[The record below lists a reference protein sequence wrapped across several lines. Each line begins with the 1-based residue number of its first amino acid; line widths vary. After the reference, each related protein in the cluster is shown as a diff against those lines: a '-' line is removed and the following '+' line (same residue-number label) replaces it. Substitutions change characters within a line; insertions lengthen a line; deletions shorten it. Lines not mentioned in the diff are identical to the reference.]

1 MVSRSNESSSPEQEL
16 ERESGDEIGFLEF
29 FQKPPGGSR
38 VTARQHKH
46 QTQFL
51 GISDEPPGG
60 RG

>member
-1 MVSRSNESSSPEQEL
+1 MYVGMGTTIYVKIR
-16 ERESGDEIGFLEF
+16 RKIGFLEF
-29 FQKPPGGSR
+29 FQKPPGRSR
-38 VTARQHKH
+38 VIARRQKH